1 MEEEIQALEENHTW
15 TIEELPPDKKAIS
28 CKWVCRVKY
37 KSDGSI
43 ERHKAQLVIRGDHQ
57 VEGFDFHE
65 TFAPVAKMTS
75 VRVFLS
81 VAVAKGWDLQQMD
94 VNNAFF
100 MVIWKKK
107 FI

>member
-1 MEEEIQALEENHTW
+1 MPEEIQALEENRTW
-15 TIEELPPDKKAIS
+15 TIEELPARKKLIS
-28 CKWVCRVKY
+28 CKWVYRVKY

-43 ERHKAQLVIRGDHQ
+43 EHYKARLVMRGDHQ

-65 TFAPVAKMTS
+65 TFASVAKMTS

-81 VAVAKGWDLQQMD
+81 VAVAKGWDLHQMD
-94 VNNAFF
+94 VNNLFF

-107 FI
+107 FR